1 MSGVD
6 VVDISEASVTRQA
19 IQTISGVPTTTHLS
33 IPWPTSSAIQPSS
46 ALDKRQRPSTVS
58 PLPLAPVSR
67 SRQLRLTRKL
77 SRALSLPH
85 PGDYHIIP
93 IKHISSFDIISLD
106 PNAAKQTISTVQPPI
121 AAVDIKKLRDREE
134 AKIRQLRDQE
144 ANKGKGVSREAQ
156 QIYDALRRML
166 PTRWHGQEIVVSDS
180 VIISPPYTVNDCK
193 APKGK
198 DQALDRIRMIL
209 DGERRKIAQ
218 RAAQGGTPPPGAPRK
233 GEDTK
238 GQPQEEHAESM
249 SCVVQIPTTE
259 ITKRVNRQHLYK
271 LLYRSLSHLPSRFM
285 SMKTYN
291 HFPIEVSSIVICCHN
306 VAIKMHNNF
315 AKMVISRERPFL
327 KAISMVRLI
336 DGIQLC
342 ILIVPNAFTRQ
353 REKEVDP

>member
-1 MSGVD
+1 MAD
-6 VVDISEASVTRQA
+6 VKRNPAKVGAGQVPEAIGSLTAAIGARVKVTTVAPHSQTLQGTLFTACPMLNVIA
-19 IQTISGVPTTTHLS
+19 INTAPA
-33 IPWPTSSAIQPSS
+33 PPNPSS
-46 ALDKRQRPSTVS
+46 T
-58 PLPLAPVSR
+58 
-67 SRQLRLTRKL
+67 L
-77 SRALSLPH
+77 SNQ

-93 IKHISSFDIISLD
+93 IKHISSFDIVSLD

-233 GEDTK
+233 G
-238 GQPQEEHAESM
+238 G
-249 SCVVQIPTTE
+249 
-259 ITKRVNRQHLYK
+259 
-271 LLYRSLSHLPSRFM
+271 
-285 SMKTYN
+285 
-291 HFPIEVSSIVICCHN
+291 
-306 VAIKMHNNF
+306 
-315 AKMVISRERPFL
+315 
-327 KAISMVRLI
+327 
-336 DGIQLC
+336 
-342 ILIVPNAFTRQ
+342 
-353 REKEVDP
+353 

>member
-1 MSGVD
+1 
-6 VVDISEASVTRQA
+6 
-19 IQTISGVPTTTHLS
+19 
-33 IPWPTSSAIQPSS
+33 
-46 ALDKRQRPSTVS
+46 
-58 PLPLAPVSR
+58 
-67 SRQLRLTRKL
+67 
-77 SRALSLPH
+77 
-85 PGDYHIIP
+85 
-93 IKHISSFDIISLD
+93 
-106 PNAAKQTISTVQPPI
+106 
-121 AAVDIKKLRDREE
+121 
-134 AKIRQLRDQE
+134 
-144 ANKGKGVSREAQ
+144 
-156 QIYDALRRML
+156 
-166 PTRWHGQEIVVSDS
+166 
-180 VIISPPYTVNDCK
+180 
-193 APKGK
+193 
-198 DQALDRIRMIL
+198 MIL

-291 HFPIEVSSIVICCHN
+291 HFPIEVSSIVISLLH
-306 VAIKMHNNF
+306 VSKAVTI
-315 AKMVISRERPFL
+315 ERPFL